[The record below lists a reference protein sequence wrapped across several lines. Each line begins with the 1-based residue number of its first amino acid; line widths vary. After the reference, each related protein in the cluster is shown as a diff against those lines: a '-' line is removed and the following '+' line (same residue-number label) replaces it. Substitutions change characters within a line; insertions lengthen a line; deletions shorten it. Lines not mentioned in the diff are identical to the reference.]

1 MGKRTVKRRIF
12 ISNALMVVVT
22 LFILLMIN
30 LFVIKMYSESVEH
43 ELEDSIGDVMD
54 EDGLEELLE
63 GYTIRRNE
71 FILLFLADGI
81 ICIAV
86 LVIVSHIFTRKL
98 VKHIMEP
105 LDVLADG
112 AERIRK
118 NDLTQDIEYSGDAE
132 FENVCHTFNEMRG
145 AILAGQEK
153 NRKYEK
159 ARTDMIAGI
168 SHDLRTPLT
177 AIRGTIKG
185 LLDGVASTPERQ
197 KKFLETAYRR
207 TGDMDLLLDQ
217 LFYLSKLETGNMPFD
232 FKTIE
237 ISGFIRNYVKGKQEI
252 LENGQAEITADR
264 EGITGYVSVDPEQ
277 LQRIFDNLLE
287 NSRRYG
293 SVTPLKIK
301 ISLEKNKKGF
311 CICFSDNGVGVSEEK
326 IPYIFDEF
334 YRGDESRNKK
344 EGNGLGLYIVRYLT
358 EAMGGS
364 VRAENAGGLAVYL
377 ELREAEL
384 HDTVRFAEQIAPV
397 PIWKEGE

>member
-1 MGKRTVKRRIF
+1 MGKQTVKRRIF

-30 LFVIKMYSESVEH
+30 SFVIKVYSESVEH

-86 LVIVSHIFTRKL
+86 LVIVSQIFTRKL
-98 VKHIMEP
+98 VNHIMEP
-105 LDVLADG
+105 LDALADG

-207 TGDMDLLLDQ
+207 TGDMDLLLNQ

-237 ISGFIRNYVKGKQEI
+237 ISGFISNYVKGKQEI
-252 LENGQAEITADR
+252 LENGQAEITADI

-287 NSRRYG
+287 NSRKYG

-301 ISLEKNKKGF
+301 ISLEKSKRGF
-311 CICFSDNGVGVSEEK
+311 CICFSDNGVGVPEEK

-377 ELREAEL
+377 EL
-384 HDTVRFAEQIAPV
+384 
-397 PIWKEGE
+397 KEGE

>member
-1 MGKRTVKRRIF
+1 MGKQTVKRRIF
-12 ISNALMVVVT
+12 ISNALMVLVT
-22 LFILLMIN
+22 LLILLIIN
-30 LFVIKMYSESVEH
+30 VVFLKAYSEYMEH
-43 ELEDSIGDVMD
+43 ELEDSIEGIVD

-63 GYTIRRNE
+63 GYTVRRNE

-81 ICIAV
+81 LCIAV
-86 LVIVSHIFTRKL
+86 LVIVSQIFTGKL
-98 VKHIMEP
+98 VSHIMEP
-105 LDVLADG
+105 LDALADG

-118 NDLTQDIEYSGDAE
+118 NDLMQDIEYSGDAE

-185 LLDGVASTPERQ
+185 LLDGVASAPERQ

-207 TGDMDLLLDQ
+207 TGDMDLLLNQ
-217 LFYLSKLETGNMPFD
+217 LFYLSKLETGNMPLD
-232 FKTIE
+232 LKNTDLCE
-237 ISGFIRNYVKGKQEI
+237 FIRNYVNGKQEL
-252 LENGQAEITADR
+252 LENGQEEISVDIKEST
-264 EGITGYVSVDPEQ
+264 GIVSVDLEQ

-293 SVTPLKIK
+293 SVMPLKIK
-301 ISLEKNKKGF
+301 ISLERNKEGF
-311 CICFSDNGVGVSEEK
+311 CICFSDNGVGVPEEK

-344 EGNGLGLYIVRYLT
+344 GNGLGLYIVRYLT

-364 VRAENAGGLAVYL
+364 VRAENAGGLAVCL
-377 ELREAEL
+377 EFR
-384 HDTVRFAEQIAPV
+384 
-397 PIWKEGE
+397 KGE

>member
-1 MGKRTVKRRIF
+1 MIAFPIADYRKEVYVMGKQTVKRRIF

-30 LFVIKMYSESVEH
+30 SFVIKVYSESVEH

-86 LVIVSHIFTRKL
+86 LVIVSQIFTRKL
-98 VKHIMEP
+98 VNHIMEP
-105 LDVLADG
+105 LDALADG

-207 TGDMDLLLDQ
+207 TGDMDLLLNQ

-237 ISGFIRNYVKGKQEI
+237 ISGFISNYVKGKQEI
-252 LENGQAEITADR
+252 LENGQAEITADI

-293 SVTPLKIK
+293 NVTPLKIK
-301 ISLEKNKKGF
+301 ISLEKSKRGF
-311 CICFSDNGVGVSEEK
+311 CICFSDNGVGVPEEK

-364 VRAENAGGLAVYL
+364 VRAENAGGLAVCL
-377 ELREAEL
+377 ELREA
-384 HDTVRFAEQIAPV
+384 
-397 PIWKEGE
+397 

>member
-1 MGKRTVKRRIF
+1 MGMKTVKRRIF
-12 ISNALMVVVT
+12 ISNALMVLVT
-22 LFILLMIN
+22 LFILLIIN
-30 LFVIKMYSESVEH
+30 VVVLKAYSEYIEH
-43 ELEDSIGDVMD
+43 ELEDSIEGAVD
-54 EDGLEELLE
+54 EDGMEELLE

-81 ICIAV
+81 LCIAV
-86 LVIVSHIFTRKL
+86 LVIVSQIFTRKL
-98 VKHIMEP
+98 VNHIMKP
-105 LDVLADG
+105 LDALADG
-112 AERIRK
+112 AERIRN

-177 AIRGTIKG
+177 AIRGAIKG

-207 TGDMDLLLDQ
+207 TGDMDLLLNQ

-237 ISGFIRNYVKGKQEI
+237 ICEFIRNYVKGKQEL
-252 LENGQAEITADR
+252 LENGQAEITADIK
-264 EGITGYVSVDPEQ
+264 GSTGYVSVDPEQ

-293 SVTPLKIK
+293 RVKPLKIK
-301 ISLEKNKKGF
+301 ISLKRKKEGF
-311 CICFSDNGVGVSEEK
+311 CICFSDNGVGVPEEK
-326 IPYIFDEF
+326 LPYIFDEF

-364 VRAENAGGLAVYL
+364 VSAENADGLAVCL
-377 ELREAEL
+377 ELWEA
-384 HDTVRFAEQIAPV
+384 
-397 PIWKEGE
+397 

>member
-1 MGKRTVKRRIF
+1 MGKQTVKKRIF
-12 ISNALMVVVT
+12 ISNALMVLVT
-22 LFILLMIN
+22 LFIFLIIN
-30 LFVIKMYSESVEH
+30 VIFLKAYSEYIEH
-43 ELEDSIGDVMD
+43 GLEDSIEGVVD
-54 EDGLEELLE
+54 EEGLEELLE

-81 ICIAV
+81 LCIAV
-86 LVIVSHIFTRKL
+86 LVIVSQIFTRKL
-98 VKHIMEP
+98 VNHIMEP
-105 LDVLADG
+105 LDALADG

-118 NDLTQDIEYSGDAE
+118 NDLTQDIKYSGDAE

-145 AILAGQEK
+145 AILEGQEK

-177 AIRGTIKG
+177 AIKGTVKG
-185 LLDGVASTPERQ
+185 LLDGIASTPERQ

-207 TGDMDLLLDQ
+207 TGDMDLLLNQ

-252 LENGQAEITADR
+252 LENEQAEIAADI

-277 LQRIFDNLLE
+277 LQRILDNLLE
-287 NSRRYG
+287 NSRKYA

-301 ISLEKNKKGF
+301 ISLERNKEGF
-311 CICFSDNGVGVSEEK
+311 CICFSDNGVGVPEEK

-334 YRGDESRNKK
+334 YRIDESRNKK

-377 ELREAEL
+377 GL
-384 HDTVRFAEQIAPV
+384 
-397 PIWKEGE
+397 KEGE

>member
-1 MGKRTVKRRIF
+1 MGKQTVRRRIF
-12 ISNALMVVVT
+12 ISNALMVLVT

-30 LFVIKMYSESVEH
+30 AVVIKLYSESIEH
-43 ELEDSIGDVMD
+43 ELEDSIAEFLD

-63 GYTIRRNE
+63 GFTIRRNE

-81 ICIAV
+81 LCIAV
-86 LVIVSHIFTRKL
+86 LVIVSQIFTRKL
-98 VKHIMEP
+98 VNHIMEP
-105 LDVLADG
+105 LDALAVG

-153 NRKYEK
+153 SRKYEK

-177 AIRGTIKG
+177 AVRGTIKG

-197 KKFLETAYRR
+197 KKFLQTAYRR
-207 TGDMDLLLDQ
+207 AGDMELLLNQ
-217 LFYLSKLETGNMPFD
+217 LFYLSKLETGNMPLD
-232 FKTIE
+232 LKCIDICE
-237 ISGFIRNYVKGKQEI
+237 FIRNYAKGKQE
-252 LENGQAEITADR
+252 LPENMQEEITVDIK
-264 EGITGYVSVDPEQ
+264 ESEGYVSVDPEQ

-293 SVTPLKIK
+293 NVTPLKIK
-301 ISLEKNKKGF
+301 ISLERSKGGF
-311 CICFSDNGVGVSEEK
+311 YVCFSDNGVGVPKEK
-326 IPYIFDEF
+326 LPYIFDEF

-364 VRAENAGGLAVYL
+364 VRAENAGGLAVCL
-377 ELREAEL
+377 ELREAEPP
-384 HDTVRFAEQIAPV
+384 AAA
-397 PIWKEGE
+397 K

>member
-1 MGKRTVKRRIF
+1 MGKQTVKKRIF
-12 ISNALMVVVT
+12 IYNALMVLAT
-22 LFILLMIN
+22 LFILLTIN
-30 LFVIKMYSESVEH
+30 VVFLKAYSEYIEH
-43 ELEDSIGDVMD
+43 GLEDSIEGVMD
-54 EDGLEELLE
+54 EEGLEELLE

-81 ICIAV
+81 LCIAV
-86 LVIVSHIFTRKL
+86 LVIVSQIFTRKM
-98 VKHIMEP
+98 VNHIMEP
-105 LDVLADG
+105 LDALADG

-145 AILAGQEK
+145 AILAGQKK
-153 NRKYEK
+153 NQKYEK

-177 AIRGTIKG
+177 AIRG
-185 LLDGVASTPERQ
+185 LLDGVASTPERE

-207 TGDMDLLLDQ
+207 TGDMDLLLNQ

-232 FKTIE
+232 FKTID
-237 ISGFIRNYVKGKQEI
+237 ICKFIRNYAKGKQEL
-252 LENGQAEITADR
+252 LENGQVKITADI
-264 EGITGYVSVDPEQ
+264 EEITGYVSVDPEQ

-301 ISLEKNKKGF
+301 IRLERNKEGL
-311 CICFSDNGVGVSEEK
+311 CICFSDNGVGVPEEK
-326 IPYIFDEF
+326 IPYLFDEF
-334 YRGDESRNKK
+334 YRIDESRNKK

-377 ELREAEL
+377 ELRETKFP
-384 HDTVRFAEQIAPV
+384 DTVQFT
-397 PIWKEGE
+397 

>member
-1 MGKRTVKRRIF
+1 MEKQTVKRRIF

-22 LFILLMIN
+22 LFIFLMIN
-30 LFVIKMYSESVEH
+30 SFVIKVYSESVEH

-54 EDGLEELLE
+54 EDGFKDLLE

-86 LVIVSHIFTRKL
+86 LVIVSQIFTRKL
-98 VKHIMEP
+98 VNHIMEP

-112 AERIRK
+112 AERIRR

-185 LLDGVASTPERQ
+185 LLDGVAPTPERQ

-207 TGDMDLLLDQ
+207 TGDMDILLNQ
-217 LFYLSKLETGNMPFD
+217 LFYLSKLETGNMPLNLI
-232 FKTIE
+232 TIE
-237 ISGFIRNYVKGKQEI
+237 ISDFIGNYVKGKREL
-252 LENGQAEITADR
+252 LENEPIEITADMK
-264 EGITGYVSVDPEQ
+264 GITGYVSVDAEQ
-277 LQRIFDNLLE
+277 LQRVFDNLLE
-287 NSRRYG
+287 NSRKYG
-293 SVTPLKIK
+293 EVTPLKIG
-301 ISLEKNKKGF
+301 IALERIKEGF
-311 CICFSDNGVGVSEEK
+311 SICFSDNGVGVAEEK
-326 IPYIFDEF
+326 LPFLFDEF
-334 YRGDESRNKK
+334 YRIDESRNKK
-344 EGNGLGLYIVRYLT
+344 EGNGLGLYIVKYLI
-358 EAMGGS
+358 EAMGGN
-364 VRAENAGGLAVYL
+364 VWAANADGLAVYM
-377 ELREAEL
+377 EIKDKIPGHTFTSKR
-384 HDTVRFAEQIAPV
+384 
-397 PIWKEGE
+397 